1 MNFIVAG
8 AILYLVVALAGAA
21 PGQTPSPERSCTDAA
36 FRQFDFW
43 LGEWDVYGPA
53 GQKAGH
59 NVITPVEGGCAI
71 AEHWTSA
78 RGGTGTSLNFY
89 DRVDRKW
96 HQAWMDSDG
105 DALRL
110 TGGFADG
117 HMRLRS
123 DSIDGTINRITWT
136 PAPDGTVKQ
145 YWDASSDGGR
155 TWKTAFDGK
164 YVKVQAANACGSP
177 EYHQLDFW
185 VGTWEVTS
193 ASGEKLGTNRIE
205 RILKGCA
212 VQENWS
218 EPDGAEGKSLFYYA
232 PDAKRWN
239 QVWVTDSAT
248 DLGGLKEKHSI
259 AADHDGVRFQGE
271 LLVAGGKTLLDRT
284 TLKLQPDRRVRQT
297 IETSADG
304 GATWKVQFDGFYSR
318 RP

>member
-8 AILYLVVALAGAA
+8 VIGCVVVASVGTAS
-21 PGQTPSPERSCTDAA
+21 GQATASESSCTDAA

-43 LGEWDVYGPA
+43 VGEWDVYGPA

-78 RGGTGTSLNFY
+78 RGGTGTSLNFH

-110 TGGFADG
+110 SGEFADG

-123 DSIDGTINRITWT
+123 DSTGAGGAINRITWT
-136 PAPDGTVKQ
+136 PAPDGTVRQ
-145 YWDASSDGGR
+145 YWDASTDGGK
-155 TWKTAFDGK
+155 TWKTVFDGK
-164 YVKVQAANACGSP
+164 YVKVQTANAWDRP

-185 VGTWEVTS
+185 VGTWDVTS

-218 EPDGAEGKSLFYYA
+218 ESDGAEGKSLFYYA
-232 PDAKRWN
+232 PDAKR
-239 QVWVTDSAT
+239 
-248 DLGGLKEKHSI
+248 
-259 AADHDGVRFQGE
+259 
-271 LLVAGGKTLLDRT
+271 
-284 TLKLQPDRRVRQT
+284 
-297 IETSADG
+297 
-304 GATWKVQFDGFYSR
+304 
-318 RP
+318 